1 MNRQAYDH
9 YLACFNARDYDG
21 VLAHYAEDFL
31 LEFAGYRFTRKDPV
45 RRFYAFLHAYLNE
58 QITVTA
64 YVADAQMVAL
74 EGVVR
79 LEALRDLTPE
89 TLAAEGYGRLVPMT
103 AGQVVEI
110 PQYIHYHLHDGLIVK
125 AGCALA

>member
-1 MNRQAYDH
+1 MIQQES
-9 YLACFNARDYDG
+9 
-21 VLAHYAEDFL
+21 VV
-31 LEFAGYRFTRKDPV
+31 K
-45 RRFYAFLHAYLNE
+45 
-58 QITVTA
+58 
-64 YVADAQMVAL
+64 VADNSGAKRA
-74 EGVVR
+74 

-110 PQYIHYHLHDGLIVK
+110 PQYIHYHLRDGLIVK